1 METSDKQVSSN
12 HLNIMEEHEST
23 TDCCS
28 SSIILASVYSNK
40 ENGENSIP
48 SNSESTKATLRTS
61 STTNSSNYHPL
72 AEVNFCSTTEHS
84 SMTAQGSTTEE

>member
-1 METSDKQVSSN
+1 MSDKQVSLN
-12 HLNIMEEHEST
+12 HLNIIEQEST

-72 AEVNFCSTTEHS
+72 VEVNFCSTTEHS